1 MTREI
6 GLGVLPPTTPRHIRR
21 PLVRSLVKELR
32 QRLRDIGEVAKGLL
46 VAHVRAVRMD
56 DL

>member
-6 GLGVLPPTTPRHIRR
+6 DLGILPATTPRLMRTLLAR
-21 PLVRSLVKELR
+21 CFVKGLT

-46 VAHVRAVRMD
+46 IAHVRAVRMD
-56 DL
+56 NL